1 MVSIAKITPIITKG
15 INYARRG
22 AKVYGPVVFGE
33 SSEILSNAYKGAVK
47 TKNILSKQFW
57 QQIWNGTKAAG
68 RAAEEYA
75 VKTGGNKAIFK
86 NMWKSFKNLPKALAE
101 GWKTG
106 GASAK
111 AAGKNAFIGSFK
123 GAFKDLGK
131 KLPGIGSVMLLLMY
145 APNIVKATKEKGIV
159 EGVKETVK
167 SAARLGGFTIGTAIG
182 SAIFPGIGS
191 LVGGL
196 IGEWIVGKVVGK
208 SYSEKAAEKEEQTEQ
223 EALAQQSQ
231 QQLQQ
236 GQGYVPSPTSA
247 FSPTTNP
254 FANPVDQQQLSQ
266 YQKALYGNNGM
277 NDDFMAQAFGIQP
290 KLNFQV

>member
-1 MVSIAKITPIITKG
+1 MVSIAKIMPIITKG
-15 INYARRG
+15 FNYAKRG

-47 TKNILSKQFW
+47 TKNVFSKQFW
-57 QQIWNGTKAAG
+57 QQLWNGTKSAG
-68 RAAEEYA
+68 RAAEEYTA
-75 VKTGGNKAIFK
+75 KVGGNKAIFK
-86 NMWKSFKNLPKALAE
+86 NMWNSFKKLPKTLVE

-106 GASAK
+106 GAAAK

-123 GAFKDLGK
+123 GTFKNLGK
-131 KLPGIGSVMLLLMY
+131 KLPGIGSVLLLLMY

-159 EGVKETVK
+159 EGVKETAK

-196 IGEWIVGKVVGK
+196 LGEWLVGKVVGK
-208 SYSEKAAEKEEQTEQ
+208 SYSEKAAKKEQAEQ
-223 EALAQQSQ
+223 EAIAQQT

-236 GQGYVPSPTSA
+236 GQGYVPSPTPA

-254 FANPVDQQQLSQ
+254 FANPVDQQHLSQ

-290 KLNFQV
+290 KLNFQA